1 MTRRILVVDD
11 ERDMRVLLQRIISQE
26 TVHEAVVEADPFK
39 AIERLKTDS
48 FDMVIT
54 DLKMPKMDGIQ
65 LLEEMKKIDPTVSV
79 VVMTA
84 YATVETAVEAIRKG
98 AYDYISKPFRRQR
111 IVLMIDKVM
120 EWQQMVG
127 ENRALRKAL
136 ADKNT
141 LPTMIGT
148 TPVMKD
154 IYERIRQVAPTMA
167 TILIT
172 GDSGTGKELVA
183 RAIHENSLRYDK
195 KFITVN
201 CTAIPEH
208 VMESELFG
216 HVKGAFTDAWKDKK
230 GLVEAAHKGTLFLD
244 EIGDMKPSMQ
254 TKLLR
259 LLQEGEYKP
268 VGSEITRKADLRF
281 VTATHHDLK
290 ADIEKKRFREDLYY
304 RLNVIRIDLPPLK
317 ERREDIPL
325 LSHHFLQKYAR
336 LNGKDI
342 SYITPTAQE
351 ALVTQPFPG
360 NVRELE
366 NYIERGVIFCQGD
379 ALTLQDLSL
388 DSDQASFFT
397 DMENDIFQL
406 AFKEAKEA
414 MIHLFHRQYIRTLL
428 AGSNGNISKAAE
440 KAGIQRQYLH
450 RLMKES
456 GINARAYRE
465 DVT

>member
-1 MTRRILVVDD
+1 MMARRILAVDD
-11 ERDMRVLLQRIISQE
+11 ERDMLVLLERIISQE
-26 TVHEAVVEADPFK
+26 TGHEAVVEADPFK

-111 IVLMIDKVM
+111 IVLTIDKVM
-120 EWQQMVG
+120 EWQQVVG

-167 TILIT
+167 TVLIT

-183 RAIHENSLRYDK
+183 LAIHENSLRSDK

-230 GLVEAAHKGTLFLD
+230 G
-244 EIGDMKPSMQ
+244 
-254 TKLLR
+254 
-259 LLQEGEYKP
+259 
-268 VGSEITRKADLRF
+268 
-281 VTATHHDLK
+281 
-290 ADIEKKRFREDLYY
+290 
-304 RLNVIRIDLPPLK
+304 
-317 ERREDIPL
+317 
-325 LSHHFLQKYAR
+325 
-336 LNGKDI
+336 
-342 SYITPTAQE
+342 
-351 ALVTQPFPG
+351 
-360 NVRELE
+360 
-366 NYIERGVIFCQGD
+366 
-379 ALTLQDLSL
+379 
-388 DSDQASFFT
+388 
-397 DMENDIFQL
+397 
-406 AFKEAKEA
+406 
-414 MIHLFHRQYIRTLL
+414 
-428 AGSNGNISKAAE
+428 
-440 KAGIQRQYLH
+440 
-450 RLMKES
+450 
-456 GINARAYRE
+456 
-465 DVT
+465 